1 MTSSYHSKVRSTEN
15 MGAPNLRKI
24 ENRVLEVN
32 VMPKIYHKEE
42 RKLTAENFVRTLKS
56 LVGII

>member
-32 VMPKIYHKEE
+32 VMPKIYRKEE
-42 RKLTAENFVRTLKS
+42 RKLTAENFVRTLKP